1 MTVIFLA
8 DETVTFAQAMTS
20 TTVEPAG
27 YVVVMVMAK
36 SDPDE
41 PRLVRSDKRGY
52 LERTRTDATE
62 ASLIVV
68 FVVRKVVEAAALQ
81 RKKAKTERGQR
92 RPMEGTIQR
101 DDVRSLP
108 DGVECRGVLVKGGG
122 RLHATVRKVISAV
135 VEDT

>member
-1 MTVIFLA
+1 MVTVTVIFLA

-36 SDPDE
+36 LDPDE

-81 RKKAKTERGQR
+81 KNVSKDRAKSAKADG
-92 RPMEGTIQR
+92 R
-101 DDVRSLP
+101 DDSARRRTQPS
-108 DGVECRGVLVKGGG
+108 G
-122 RLHATVRKVISAV
+122 RR
-135 VEDT
+135 